1 MPQQD
6 LAAAATAELVAA
18 QHMFQQGPDLFRLFR
33 RQRGRRSVKVRLAR
47 HGGIYGITYSSC
59 TVLSLPELRAV
70 RVNAPQPIDSKEPH
84 MYTPVPSFPVGT
96 NPRSILAEAP
106 TVCQQVLSVSIRVTG
121 VHGVSLF
128 KVLHN
133 TF

>member
-6 LAAAATAELVAA
+6 LTTAATLELVAA
-18 QHMFQQGPDLFRLFR
+18 QYLLQQSPDLFRFFR
-33 RQRGRRSVKVRLAR
+33 RQWRRRSVKVGLAR
-47 HGGIYGITYSSC
+47 HGEKYGITDSSC
-59 TVLSLPELRAV
+59 SVLSLPELRAV